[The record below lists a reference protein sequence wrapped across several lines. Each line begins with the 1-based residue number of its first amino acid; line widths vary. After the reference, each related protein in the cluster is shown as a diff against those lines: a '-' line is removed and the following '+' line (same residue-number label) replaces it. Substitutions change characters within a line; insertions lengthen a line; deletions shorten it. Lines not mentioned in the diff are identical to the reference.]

1 MKASSKPPI
10 VREYRGKTPNQQA
23 AWNKQSHLGALR
35 KAEAVIITLGNIY
48 NVPTR
53 GLTTVNE
60 ELRQAIIEKR
70 THHDTTN

>member
-10 VREYRGKTPNQQA
+10 VREYIGKTPNQQA
-23 AWNKQSHLGALR
+23 SWNKQSHLGSLR
-35 KAEAVIITLGNIY
+35 KAEAVILALGDMY

-60 ELRQAIIEKR
+60 ELRQAIIEGK
-70 THHDTTN
+70 DNS